1 MPHVVIA
8 GAIHESGIELIEKRA
23 DFTYAY
29 IPSNEDRSY
38 VNLIKEA
45 DALVIRTQ
53 PLTAKDIK
61 EAADLKIVSRHG
73 VGYDSIDTFALE
85 KKNILLTIVGD
96 VNSQSVAEHAMT
108 LMLAAFKRLI
118 KNDEAVRVGPWN
130 YRNTLEPQE
139 IYKKSLLILGYGRI
153 GRKIAKMAASFGMMV
168 MAYDPFIS
176 KAQWPAGPAKKI
188 DDFEFA
194 LKTADC
200 ISVNMPR
207 SEKTILNKK
216 EFEIMKNGVVIINTA
231 RGEIIDEKALIQAL
245 NYGKVG
251 AAGLDVF
258 EREPPEQ
265 KSPFSEFKQV
275 ILTPH
280 VAGLSE
286 QAAKAMAI
294 SSVQNV
300 IDYFDGKLNQSLIV
314 NRKRLLD

>member
-61 EAADLKIVSRHG
+61 EAAALKIVSRHG

-139 IYKKSLLILGYGRI
+139 IYKKSLLIL
-153 GRKIAKMAASFGMMV
+153 S
-168 MAYDPFIS
+168 
-176 KAQWPAGPAKKI
+176 Q
-188 DDFEFA
+188 
-194 LKTADC
+194 
-200 ISVNMPR
+200 
-207 SEKTILNKK
+207 
-216 EFEIMKNGVVIINTA
+216 
-231 RGEIIDEKALIQAL
+231 
-245 NYGKVG
+245 
-251 AAGLDVF
+251 
-258 EREPPEQ
+258 
-265 KSPFSEFKQV
+265 
-275 ILTPH
+275 
-280 VAGLSE
+280 
-286 QAAKAMAI
+286 
-294 SSVQNV
+294 
-300 IDYFDGKLNQSLIV
+300 
-314 NRKRLLD
+314 